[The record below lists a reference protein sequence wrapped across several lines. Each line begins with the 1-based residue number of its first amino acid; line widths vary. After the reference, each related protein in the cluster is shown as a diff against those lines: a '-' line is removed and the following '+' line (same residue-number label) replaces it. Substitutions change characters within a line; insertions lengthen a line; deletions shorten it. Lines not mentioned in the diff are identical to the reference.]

1 MNEAAGLRFR
11 RLHRPTV
18 ITDELPELRYKGAG
32 TYSSKVFQVTLVS
45 LGGFLLLPL
54 LVIIL
59 ILESP
64 IQPEVF
70 RSAACP
76 SRALQVLNVA
86 AEIHSAQTQKA
97 VCVPEDKTRPS
108 SEQNTKT

>member
-1 MNEAAGLRFR
+1 MCKEKREEDRGQ
-11 RLHRPTV
+11 
-18 ITDELPELRYKGAG
+18 IPEEPRTGSACVEVLTLCMFLFPPS
-32 TYSSKVFQVTLVS
+32 TYSGKVFQVTVLS

-70 RSAACP
+70 R
-76 SRALQVLNVA
+76 
-86 AEIHSAQTQKA
+86 
-97 VCVPEDKTRPS
+97 
-108 SEQNTKT
+108 